1 MLTIVKQDASAA
13 AVGGVYSLIFL
24 LSGTL
29 MMVGAAVVTALGL
42 GPFLTVMAALHLACT
57 LAAFVHIIRS
67 CSDCQMPQHM
77 ASRQAS
83 TAFLQSAMRVV
94 SMSLKDPQAAP
105 MPAAA
110 SAAQSGS
117 PAQAGECRTAG
128 RKGGRGAGSG
138 PMQVAAGQAAE
149 GCGCQAAQLD
159 SCEAGGG
166 GKLAA

>member
-1 MLTIVKQDASAA
+1 M
-13 AVGGVYSLIFL
+13 GGVYSLIFL
-24 LSGTL
+24 LSGSL

-42 GPFLTVMAALHLACT
+42 GPFLTIMAVLHLACT

-67 CSDCQMPQHM
+67 CSDAQVPHM

-94 SMSLKDPQAAP
+94 SISLKDPQAAAAP
-105 MPAAA
+105 APAAA
-110 SAAQSGS
+110 APAAVAAQSGS
-117 PAQAGECRTAG
+117 PEQAGGCRTAG
-128 RKGGRGAGSG
+128 REGGRGAGSG
-138 PMQVAAGQAAE
+138 PMQGAAGQPTE

-166 GKLAA
+166 GELAPA